1 MDYIPLCFTKSLMKN
16 FMKKFDCLA
25 RLLISAILRVWLIE
39 FFLLDTL
46 QSFQTNLISYY
57 LSSSNLNKFSRERE
71 NFAFLFCNSLL
82 NETMYVN
89 SLKRVQYNNKICSKA
104 EQKALVTHTK
114 D

>member
-1 MDYIPLCFTKSLMKN
+1 
-16 FMKKFDCLA
+16 MKKFDCLA
-25 RLLISAILRVWLIE
+25 RLLIYAILRVWLIE

-71 NFAFLFCNSLL
+71 RILLFYFATVYY
-82 NETMYVN
+82 ETMYVN
-89 SLKRVQYNNKICSKA
+89 SLKRVQYNDKICSEA
-104 EQKALVTHTK
+104 EQKALVTHAR